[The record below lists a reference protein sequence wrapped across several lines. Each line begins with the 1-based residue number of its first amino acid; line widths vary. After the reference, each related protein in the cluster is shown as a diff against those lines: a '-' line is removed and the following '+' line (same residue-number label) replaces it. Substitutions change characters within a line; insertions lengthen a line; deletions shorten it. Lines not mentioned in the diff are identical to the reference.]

1 MSTHATSEPVAAGH
15 EPTTGMTG
23 LAKFAGVLLIISGL
37 WDVVIGISGILAD
50 KIFVSTPQYLYA
62 FDITAWGWVH
72 LILGLVVGGT
82 GIGVLKGM
90 TWARIVGRGVGL
102 GQLARQLRLHP
113 PLPLLVDP
121 GHRAG
126 RADHLAARQPALG
139 QGLTP
144 PTGRRSSSSS
154 H

>member
-1 MSTHATSEPVAAGH
+1 MSTHATSEPVAAGR
-15 EPTTGMTG
+15 EPTAGMTG

-90 TWARIVGRGVGL
+90 AWARIVGVAL
-102 GQLARQLRLHP
+102 ASASLLVNFAFIPHCPFWSILVIALDVLIIWQLAS
-113 PLPLLVDP
+113 
-121 GHRAG
+121 
-126 RADHLAARQPALG
+126 QPWG
-139 QGLTP
+139 KD
-144 PTGRRSSSSS
+144 
-154 H
+154 